1 MPLMQGTELGPI
13 YDDQFNRYPS
23 RATRE
28 DIEAIVGLERLDL
41 FNHLKPC
48 GAKAL
53 RQHLITLEIKNVP
66 SASTIGRILKK
77 QDLTNGYFR
86 PCN

>member
-1 MPLMQGTELGPI
+1 MQETERDPI
-13 YDDQFNRYPS
+13 YDDQWTRYPTW
-23 RATRE
+23 ATRE
-28 DIEAIVGLERLDL
+28 DIEAIVRLERLDL
-41 FNHLKPC
+41 FNHLKSC

-53 RQHLITLEIKNVP
+53 RQHLINLEIENVP

-86 PCN
+86 PYK